1 MESIQYLLEAT
12 NKAAVEVGKLSIV
25 SKHAILKDLARALLS
40 QTDIIIAE
48 NAKDLQRMEDNN
60 PKKDRLLLN
69 AQRIKDLSDSLY
81 DILKLEDPSGKVL
94 SDNTMSNG
102 LNIQKIAVPIGVV
115 GVIYEA
121 RPNVTID
128 VAALCLYA
136 GNGVVLR
143 GGSDAEFTN
152 EILVKII
159 HSVLEKNGVSKDAVS
174 LLPVDRKFV
183 KELLAAVKWVDIIIP
198 RGSQQLIDF
207 VRENSK
213 VPTIETGAGVCH
225 TYIERTAD
233 LDMAAQ
239 IVVNAKTQRPS
250 VCNSLDTVLVDKDIA
265 KEFLPKLIDGFNAF
279 DVEIFADET
288 AYNIFKNSTYQHLQ
302 PANADSFGMEYLSQK
317 CSIKAVE
324 SFDDALAHIRKYS
337 SRHSEAIVSK
347 DETLCE
353 RFLNEVD
360 AAAVYTNAS
369 TRFTDGGCFGLGAE
383 IGISTQ
389 KLHARG
395 PFALEKLTTEKWKVR
410 GSGQTR

>member
-233 LDMAAQ
+233 LDMAA
-239 IVVNAKTQRPS
+239 
-250 VCNSLDTVLVDKDIA
+250 
-265 KEFLPKLIDGFNAF
+265 
-279 DVEIFADET
+279 
-288 AYNIFKNSTYQHLQ
+288 
-302 PANADSFGMEYLSQK
+302 
-317 CSIKAVE
+317 
-324 SFDDALAHIRKYS
+324 
-337 SRHSEAIVSK
+337 
-347 DETLCE
+347 
-353 RFLNEVD
+353 
-360 AAAVYTNAS
+360 
-369 TRFTDGGCFGLGAE
+369 
-383 IGISTQ
+383 
-389 KLHARG
+389 
-395 PFALEKLTTEKWKVR
+395 
-410 GSGQTR
+410 